1 MNPQLAQMQLARR
14 QQQQQQAHMM
24 GGMGGPGMV
33 FQNPNG
39 GAPQIRAGIPN
50 GLYASAG
57 PGGIPSANMG
67 GYGAG
72 NPHMRGSVNLPPHV
86 QQQLQHHQQQQHQQH
101 QQQMVA
107 QQMMANQ
114 ANAAANAQAP
124 MNMPQQPQMPMQ
136 AVHAQQAAMVA
147 AQARGGVP

>member
-14 QQQQQQAHMM
+14 QQQQQQAHLM

-86 QQQLQHHQQQQHQQH
+86 QQQLQHHQQQQHQQ
-101 QQQMVA
+101 QMVA